1 MVKKNHPVVAQ
12 ANLIISEGEAQLLRA
27 RGSFDPNLE
36 IDYAQKQF
44 EDTEY
49 YDNLNAV
56 FKIPTWYGISLKSN
70 YELNSGNYVN
80 PQNLTPEEGL
90 LGIGI
95 SASLAK
101 DLLINKR
108 MATLKQAK
116 LLENN
121 L

>member
-1 MVKKNHPVVAQ
+1 M
-12 ANLIISEGEAQLLRA
+12 
-27 RGSFDPNLE
+27 
-36 IDYAQKQF
+36 
-44 EDTEY
+44 
-49 YDNLNAV
+49 

-116 LLENN
+116 LFREQSVIDGQIAINN
-121 L
+121 IILKRSTPILIGLKTIKPNNY